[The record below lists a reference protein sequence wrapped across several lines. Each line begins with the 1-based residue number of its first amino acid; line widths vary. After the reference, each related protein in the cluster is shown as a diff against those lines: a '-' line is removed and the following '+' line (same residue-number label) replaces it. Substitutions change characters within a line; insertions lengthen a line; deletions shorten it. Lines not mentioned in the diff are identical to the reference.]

1 MRRAFSFDRKRVW
14 SSKTRICYTTVNEKW
29 FFSGL
34 LTVTLAGDYQVT
46 LDVFKKNDEGD
57 FVFESLIINS
67 DGHGYINL
75 VFAGSAPH
83 YVLYACDKLERIL
96 LDKYEK
102 K

>member
-14 SSKTRICYTTVNEKW
+14 SSKTRINYTTVNGKW

-34 LTVTLAGDYQVT
+34 LTVTLAGDYKVT
-46 LDVFKKNDEGD
+46 LEIFKKNDEGD
-57 FVFESLIINS
+57 FIFESRIINC
-67 DGHGYINL
+67 DNHGYINL
-75 VFAGSAPH
+75 SFAESAPA